1 MKAMVV
7 VGLVILATG
16 VVDLAPTS
24 AGVARAAGATCPSGV
39 LARRDERTLT
49 SADWNRFVTATRTL
63 QKQGTYDALVN
74 RYIQATPQVLSH
86 PVWLAWNRYYV
97 RQFEIKLQA
106 IDPGVTVPY
115 WDFSGDSQAPER
127 SIVWN
132 YLGHNGVG
140 ANHAVLDGPFSGW
153 TPAYPNPH
161 HLQREWNRG
170 TTISA
175 FHSPEV
181 MAHIVATSA
190 RYDEL
195 RQNLEY
201 EPNGNVHLGIGG
213 DMATTAAPNDPVF
226 WLVQAYMDYLWS
238 QWQQKSPASATDYNG
253 TNQNGTI
260 AQSSDQLP
268 GFLAT
273 VRDTFSTNSFC
284 YRYEPL
290 GGSPPGSTSGG

>member
-1 MKAMVV
+1 M
-7 VGLVILATG
+7 
-16 VVDLAPTS
+16 
-24 AGVARAAGATCPSGV
+24 
-39 LARRDERTLT
+39 
-49 SADWNRFVTATRTL
+49 
-63 QKQGTYDALVN
+63 
-74 RYIQATPQVLSH
+74 
-86 PVWLAWNRYYV
+86 WLAWNRYYV
-97 RQFEIKLQA
+97 RQLEIKLQA
-106 IDPGVTVPY
+106 IDPSVTVRY
-115 WDFSGDSQAPER
+115 WDFSLDSQAPHQ
-127 SIVWN
+127 SPVWN

-140 ANHAVLDGPFSGW
+140 PDHAVSDGPFMNW
-153 TPAYPNPH
+153 TPAYPTAHRLRRN
-161 HLQREWNRG
+161 WDNG

-175 FHSPEV
+175 FHSPEA
-181 MAHIVATSA
+181 MNRIIANSS

-201 EPNGNVHLGIGG
+201 TPNANVHVVIGG

-226 WLVQAYMDYLWS
+226 WLVQAYMDALWS
-238 QWQQKSPASATDYNG
+238 QWQQKHPANATDYNG